1 MNGKQ
6 LKNSIL
12 QWAIQGKLVPQ
23 NPNDEP
29 ASVLLDK
36 IRQEKER
43 LIKEKKIKRDKNASI
58 IYRGEDNS
66 YYEKILATGKVK
78 CIDDEVPFEIPQG
91 WEWCRLRDII
101 LGTNAGKSPNCE
113 KRPKKSEEWGVLT
126 TTSIQENAFLSN
138 ENKVLPKHYVITPE
152 HCVRYGD
159 ILITRAGP
167 VNRTGIVCMVEN
179 NCDKLI
185 LSDKT
190 VRIDY
195 MRDHCNPKFLVFVLN
210 STAIHDLVMSATVGM
225 AASQVNVSQN
235 SIQNTLIP
243 FPPSKEQQKI
253 INKLEALLPQIEKYD
268 NAQNKLDELNKT
280 VKDIIKKSIL
290 QEAIQ
295 GKLVPQLAEE
305 DTAQELLEQI
315 KAEKQKLVKEGKLK
329 KSALTTSVI
338 FRGDDNKYCEKSCE
352 DTICID
358 DEIPFDIPV
367 NWAWVR
373 LDDICSFIH
382 RGKSPK
388 YSLIKKYPV
397 VAQKCN
403 QWSGFS
409 IEKAKFIEPQSISS
423 YKEEYILQDEDLM
436 WNSTGLGTLGRMA
449 IYYKKLNPYELAVA
463 DSHVTV
469 IRPYKQYVV
478 SEYLYYY
485 FASNTVQS
493 VIEDKSDGSTKQK
506 ELSTKTVKSYLVP
519 LPPMEEQKR
528 IVEKVEK
535 LTQLLK

>member
-23 NPNDEP
+23 DPHDEP

-66 YYEKILATGKVK
+66 YYEKMLATGEVK
-78 CIDDEVPFEIPQG
+78 CIDEEVPFEIPQG
-91 WEWCRLRDII
+91 WEWCRLRDLCTVFGRIGFRGYTRNDIVEKGFGAITLSPSNMQDNGNMNYSVVSYISWKKYEESPEIKVKANDVLIVKTGSSYGKTCII
-101 LGTNAGKSPNCE
+101 RDLPEKATINPQIAVLKYSFVNNQWLTYFLNAPFAQEQFRKYVIG
-113 KRPKKSEEWGVLT
+113 
-126 TTSIQENAFLSN
+126 TSIPTFSQEKLSSTLLPLPPKNEQEHLTKKLSLLDKWIGSYNVIQQLIDRLNA
-138 ENKVLPKHYVITPE
+138 
-152 HCVRYGD
+152 D
-159 ILITRAGP
+159 IY
-167 VNRTGIVCMVEN
+167 
-179 NCDKLI
+179 DKL
-185 LSDKT
+185 
-190 VRIDY
+190 
-195 MRDHCNPKFLVFVLN
+195 
-210 STAIHDLVMSATVGM
+210 
-225 AASQVNVSQN
+225 
-235 SIQNTLIP
+235 
-243 FPPSKEQQKI
+243 
-253 INKLEALLPQIEKYD
+253 
-268 NAQNKLDELNKT
+268 
-280 VKDIIKKSIL
+280 KKSIL

-295 GKLVPQLAEE
+295 GKLVPQIAEE
-305 DTAQELLEQI
+305 GTAKELLKQI
-315 KAEKQKLVKEGKLK
+315 KAEKQKLIKEGKLK
-329 KSALTTSVI
+329 KSTLNDSVI
-338 FRGDDNKYCEKSCE
+338 FHGDDNKYYEKSGE

-388 YSLIKKYPV
+388 YSPIKKYPV
-397 VAQKCN
+397 VAHKCN

-449 IYYKKLNPYELAVA
+449 IYYKRLNPYELAVA

-528 IVEKVEK
+528 IVEKVEE
-535 LTQLLK
+535 LMQLLK